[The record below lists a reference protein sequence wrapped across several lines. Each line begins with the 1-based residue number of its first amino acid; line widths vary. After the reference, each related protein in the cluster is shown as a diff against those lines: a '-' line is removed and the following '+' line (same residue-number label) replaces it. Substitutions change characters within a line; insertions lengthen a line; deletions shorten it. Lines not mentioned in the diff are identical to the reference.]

1 MRLDAPRLAIP
12 QPLHLARTPRA
23 HLHPARQPTH
33 DAVIAARQHF
43 VLALAAV
50 HVGVI
55 LARARLTQVG
65 RVVLHD
71 VAEEQKVEDAP
82 LPHVAQPGRGRQ
94 QSSHESFHVHVVRRA
109 RQLGTPAQKL
119 GHDGAH
125 ELSVHLAHERRGHGR
140 AVLVVELEL
149 LVFGHHRSA
158 AKPACELR
166 DHVTLSAVDP
176 DRAQLNGHSQ
186 APIRVHAAAEP
197 LLRLE
202 DEHVCHR
209 IERRRRGQARRA
221 GADDD
226 DGLPL

>member
-1 MRLDAPRLAIP
+1 M
-12 QPLHLARTPRA
+12 
-23 HLHPARQPTH
+23 H
-33 DAVIAARQHF
+33 DAVVAARQHF

-50 HVGVI
+50 HVGVV
-55 LARARLTQVG
+55 LTRARLTQVG

-82 LPHVAQPGRGRQ
+82 LLHGLAQPGRRRQ
-94 QSSHESFHVHVVRRA
+94 MTHESFHVHVVRRA

-119 GHDGAH
+119 GHDGAR
-125 ELSVHLAHERRGHGR
+125 ELDVHLAHERPGHRR
-140 AVLVVELEL
+140 AVLVVEMQV